1 MDGSGPGHNQGE
13 ATGQPSELREWERD
27 RLSELE
33 RLRAENVE
41 PYARSFLDR
50 TPVAKI
56 ATAYASLE
64 PGEKAEDAH
73 YRIAGRVMARREHGK
88 AVFLTLRDGWDDL
101 QVYGNID
108 ALGDESFMGLSGVDV
123 GDIVGCEGHLFRT
136 RRGELTLFADSW
148 VLLTKSLRPLPE
160 KWHGLH
166 DRETR
171 YRQRYVDLIAN
182 PEVARQLRKRGELV
196 AGMRRY
202 LQEQGFV
209 EVETPILQPLPGGAL
224 ARPFVT
230 HHNALDTDLY
240 LRIAPELYLKR
251 LLVGGFDRIFEIG
264 KNFRNEGISLV
275 HNPEFTMMELY
286 WAYVDYNAIM
296 ELVENMIAA
305 LAEEVTG
312 STTLQLGGEAVSLAP
327 PWPRRTID
335 SLLQEHLGLGLAGM
349 RADPT
354 GAKRVLLEQG
364 VDVEKRD
371 TFATL
376 VDKALKH
383 AVWPRLVQPTF
394 AIDYP
399 LELSPLA
406 KASPADPLLVER
418 FQPII
423 AGREMG
429 NAFSELNDP
438 LDQRRRFEEQAR
450 NKAAGDEE
458 AHVLDD
464 DYLRALEYGMPPA
477 GGLGIGIDRLA
488 MLLLGVDSI
497 RDVILF
503 PRVLLSCPH
512 KRELKRD
519 YFRHVRGMLARK
531 DGLLAM
537 AVGTGV
543 NTRLQSEWGGALW

>member
-1 MDGSGPGHNQGE
+1 MDSSVPSGDRDGGDGSE
-13 ATGQPSELREWERD
+13 ARLPEWERE
-27 RLSELE
+27 RLAKVD
-33 RLRAENVE
+33 RLRAEDIE
-41 PYARSFLDR
+41 PYARKFEGR
-50 TPVAKI
+50 TRLGQI
-56 ATAYASLE
+56 TEMHGGLE
-64 PGEKAEDAH
+64 PGEKAEGIS
-73 YRIAGRVMARREHGK
+73 YRVAGRVMAKREHGK
-88 AVFLTLRDGWDDL
+88 AIFLTLRDGWDDL
-101 QVYGNID
+101 QIYGNVD
-108 ALGDESFMGLSGVDV
+108 SLGEASFSRLTRVDV
-123 GDIVGCEGHLFRT
+123 GDIIGCEGQAFRT
-136 RRGELTLFADSW
+136 RRGELSVFAASW
-148 VLLTKSLRPLPE
+148 TLLTKSLRPLPE

-171 YRQRYVDLIAN
+171 YRQRYVDLVAN
-182 PEVARQLRKRGELV
+182 PEVAWQLQGRGRLV
-196 AGMRRY
+196 AAMRRY
-202 LQEQGFV
+202 LEDRGFL

-296 ELVENMIAA
+296 ELVEDMVPA
-305 LAEEVTG
+305 LARAVIG
-312 STTLQLGGEAVSLAP
+312 TTEIVVGEHSLDLSP

-335 SLLQEHLGLGLAGM
+335 SLLQEILGLSLADI
-349 RADPT
+349 RADQS
-354 GAKRVLLEQG
+354 ACKQALIERRIE
-364 VDVEKRD
+364 VEKRD

-406 KASPADPLLVER
+406 KCCPDDPLLVER

-423 AGREMG
+423 AGKEMG

-438 LDQRRRFEEQAR
+438 MDQRSRFEEQAR
-450 NKAAGDEE
+450 NKEAGDEE
-458 AHVLDD
+458 AHVLDED
-464 DYLRALEYGMPPA
+464 FLRALEYGMPPA
-477 GGLGIGIDRLA
+477 GGLGIGVDRLA

-503 PRVLLSCPH
+503 PQLRPE
-512 KRELKRD
+512 R
-519 YFRHVRGMLARK
+519 
-531 DGLLAM
+531 
-537 AVGTGV
+537 
-543 NTRLQSEWGGALW
+543 

>member
-1 MDGSGPGHNQGE
+1 MDLP
-13 ATGQPSELREWERD
+13 EWERD
-27 RLSELE
+27 RLAKVD
-33 RLRAENVE
+33 RLRQEGIE
-41 PYARSFLDR
+41 PYARSFEGR
-50 TPVAKI
+50 TLLGEITELYSA
-56 ATAYASLE
+56 LE
-64 PGEKAEDAH
+64 PGRRPKAATT
-73 YRIAGRVMARREHGK
+73 ASPGRVMARREHGK

-101 QVYGNID
+101 QVYGNVD
-108 ALGDESFMGLSGVDV
+108 TLGEESFERLSDLDV
-123 GDIVGCEGHLFRT
+123 GDIIGVEGHVFRT

-148 VLLTKSLRPLPE
+148 TLLTKSLRPLPE
-160 KWHGLH
+160 KFHGLQ

-171 YRQRYVDLIAN
+171 YRQRYVDLVAN
-182 PEVARQLRKRGELV
+182 PDVAWQLRARGKLV
-196 AGMRRY
+196 SSMRRY
-202 LQEQGFV
+202 LEGQGFV

-296 ELVENMIAA
+296 ELVENMIPA
-305 LAEEVTG
+305 LAVEVIGTTRDRHRRAFRRPRG
-312 STTLQLGGEAVSLAP
+312 RRGRDGPSIRCSRSTWACPCAEMRDDPQ
-327 PWPRRTID
+327 
-335 SLLQEHLGLGLAGM
+335 AGKQ
-349 RADPT
+349 A
-354 GAKRVLLEQG
+354 LLERRIE
-364 VDVEKRD
+364 VEKRD

-383 AVWPRLVQPTF
+383 AVWPKLISPTF

-406 KASPADPLLVER
+406 KTHRDDPRLVER

-423 AGREMG
+423 GGKECG

-438 LDQRRRFEEQAR
+438 MDQRRRFEEQAR
-450 NKAAGDEE
+450 NKEAGDEE
-458 AHVLDD
+458 AHVLDED
-464 DYLRALEYGMPPA
+464 FLRALEYGMPPA
-477 GGLGIGIDRLA
+477 GGLGIGIDRLV

-503 PRVLLSCPH
+503 PQLRPEH
-512 KRELKRD
+512 
-519 YFRHVRGMLARK
+519 
-531 DGLLAM
+531 
-537 AVGTGV
+537 
-543 NTRLQSEWGGALW
+543 

>member
-1 MDGSGPGHNQGE
+1 MDLP
-13 ATGQPSELREWERD
+13 EWERD
-27 RLSELE
+27 RLAKAD
-33 RLRAENVE
+33 RLRQGGVE
-41 PYARSFLDR
+41 PYARSFEGR
-50 TPVAKI
+50 TLLGEITELHSA
-56 ATAYASLE
+56 LE
-64 PGEKAEDAH
+64 QGQKADDSQ
-73 YRIAGRVMARREHGK
+73 YRVAGRVMARREHGK

-101 QVYGNID
+101 QVYGNVD
-108 ALGDESFMGLSGVDV
+108 ALGEESFERLGELDV
-123 GDIVGCEGHLFRT
+123 GDIIGAEGHVFRT

-148 VLLTKSLRPLPE
+148 TLLTKSLRPLPE
-160 KWHGLH
+160 KFHGLQ

-171 YRQRYVDLIAN
+171 YRQRYVDLVAN
-182 PEVARQLRKRGELV
+182 PDVAWQLRARGKLV
-196 AGMRRY
+196 SSMRRY
-202 LQEQGFV
+202 LESQGFV

-264 KNFRNEGISLV
+264 KNFRNEGISPV

-296 ELVENMIAA
+296 ELVENMIPA
-305 LAEEVTG
+305 LALDVIG
-312 STTLQLGGEAVSLAP
+312 TTEIVIGEHSIDLRA

-335 SLLQEHLGLGLAGM
+335 ALLKEYLGVSLWEIRDDPQAGKQ
-349 RADPT
+349 A
-354 GAKRVLLEQG
+354 LLDRRIE
-364 VDVEKRD
+364 VERRD

-383 AVWPRLVQPTF
+383 AVWPKLMSPTF

-406 KASPADPLLVER
+406 KTHRDDPRLVER

-423 AGREMG
+423 GGRECG

-438 LDQRRRFEEQAR
+438 MDQRRRFEDQAR

-458 AHVLDD
+458 AHVLDED
-464 DYLRALEYGMPPA
+464 FLRALEYGMPPA
-477 GGLGIGIDRLA
+477 GGLGIGIDRLV
-488 MLLLGVDSI
+488 MLLLGADSI

-503 PRVLLSCPH
+503 PQLRPE
-512 KRELKRD
+512 R
-519 YFRHVRGMLARK
+519 
-531 DGLLAM
+531 
-537 AVGTGV
+537 
-543 NTRLQSEWGGALW
+543 

>member
-1 MDGSGPGHNQGE
+1 MDLP
-13 ATGQPSELREWERD
+13 EWERD
-27 RLSELE
+27 RLAKAE
-33 RLRAENVE
+33 RLRREGIE
-41 PYARSFLDR
+41 PYARSFEGR
-50 TPVAKI
+50 TLLGEITELYSA
-56 ATAYASLE
+56 LE
-64 PGEKAEDAH
+64 PGTKAESSH

-101 QVYGNID
+101 QVYGNVD
-108 ALGDESFMGLSGVDV
+108 ALGEQSFERLSDVDL
-123 GDIVGCEGHLFRT
+123 GDIVGCEGHVFRT
-136 RRGELTLFADSW
+136 RKGELTVFADSW
-148 VLLTKSLRPLPE
+148 TLLTKSLRPLPE
-160 KWHGLH
+160 KFHGLQ

-171 YRQRYVDLIAN
+171 YRQRYVDLVAN
-182 PEVARQLRKRGELV
+182 PDVAWQLRARGRLV
-196 AGMRRY
+196 SSMRRY
-202 LQEQGFV
+202 LESQGFV

-296 ELVENMIAA
+296 ELVENMISA
-305 LAEEVTG
+305 LAVDVIG
-312 STTLQLGGEAVSLAP
+312 TTEIVIGEHLVDLRP

-335 SLLQEHLGLGLAGM
+335 SLLKEHIGLSLWDIRDDPQAGKQ
-349 RADPT
+349 A
-354 GAKRVLLEQG
+354 LLDRHIE
-364 VDVEKRD
+364 VEKRD

-383 AVWPRLVQPTF
+383 AVWPKLMSPTF
-394 AIDYP
+394 AVDYP

-406 KASPADPLLVER
+406 KSHRDDPRLVER

-423 AGREMG
+423 GGKECG

-438 LDQRRRFEEQAR
+438 MDQRRRFEEQAR
-450 NKAAGDEE
+450 HKEAGDEE
-458 AHVLDD
+458 AHALDED
-464 DYLRALEYGMPPA
+464 FLRALEYGMPPA
-477 GGLGIGIDRLA
+477 GGLGIGIDRLV

-503 PRVLLSCPH
+503 PQLRPEH
-512 KRELKRD
+512 
-519 YFRHVRGMLARK
+519 
-531 DGLLAM
+531 
-537 AVGTGV
+537 
-543 NTRLQSEWGGALW
+543 

>member
-1 MDGSGPGHNQGE
+1 MDLP
-13 ATGQPSELREWERD
+13 EWERD
-27 RLSELE
+27 RLAKAE
-33 RLRAENVE
+33 RLRREGIE
-41 PYARSFLDR
+41 PYARSFEGR
-50 TPVAKI
+50 TLLGEITELYSA
-56 ATAYASLE
+56 LE
-64 PGEKAEDAH
+64 PGTKAESSH

-101 QVYGNID
+101 QVYGNVD
-108 ALGDESFMGLSGVDV
+108 ALGEQSFERLSDVDL
-123 GDIVGCEGHLFRT
+123 GDIVGCEGHVFRT
-136 RRGELTLFADSW
+136 RRGELTVFADSW
-148 VLLTKSLRPLPE
+148 TLLTKSLRPLPE
-160 KWHGLH
+160 KFHGLQ

-171 YRQRYVDLIAN
+171 YRQRYVDLVAN
-182 PEVARQLRKRGELV
+182 PDVAWQLRARGRLV
-196 AGMRRY
+196 SSMRRY
-202 LQEQGFV
+202 LESQGFV

-296 ELVENMIAA
+296 ELVENMIPA
-305 LAEEVTG
+305 LAVDVIG
-312 STTLQLGGEAVSLAP
+312 TTEIVIGEHLVDLRP

-335 SLLQEHLGLGLAGM
+335 SLLKEHIGLSLWDVRDDPQAGKQ
-349 RADPT
+349 A
-354 GAKRVLLEQG
+354 LLDRHIE
-364 VDVEKRD
+364 VERRD

-383 AVWPRLVQPTF
+383 AVWPKLMSPTF

-406 KASPADPLLVER
+406 KSHRDDPRLVER

-423 AGREMG
+423 GGKECG

-438 LDQRRRFEEQAR
+438 MDQRRRFEEQAR
-450 NKAAGDEE
+450 NKEAGDEE
-458 AHVLDD
+458 AHALDED
-464 DYLRALEYGMPPA
+464 FLRALEYGMPPA
-477 GGLGIGIDRLA
+477 GGLGIGIDRLV

-503 PRVLLSCPH
+503 PQLRPEH
-512 KRELKRD
+512 
-519 YFRHVRGMLARK
+519 
-531 DGLLAM
+531 
-537 AVGTGV
+537 
-543 NTRLQSEWGGALW
+543 

>member
-1 MDGSGPGHNQGE
+1 MDPSVPSDDRDGGDGLE
-13 ATGQPSELREWERD
+13 AQLPEWERV
-27 RLSELE
+27 RLAKVE
-33 RLRAENVE
+33 RLRRENLE
-41 PYARSFLDR
+41 PYARSFLGR
-50 TPVAKI
+50 TPLGDITEAH
-56 ATAYASLE
+56 TGLE
-64 PGEKAEDAH
+64 PGQKAEGTR
-73 YRIAGRVMARREHGK
+73 YRVAGRVMGRREHGK
-88 AVFLTLRDGWDDL
+88 AVFVTLRDGWDDL
-101 QVYGNID
+101 QIYGNVD
-108 ALGDESFMGLSGVDV
+108 ALGETSFSRLTDIDV
-123 GDIVGCEGHLFRT
+123 GDIIGCEGHVFRT
-136 RRGELTLFADSW
+136 RRGELTVFAESW
-148 VLLTKSLRPLPE
+148 TLLTKSLRPLPE

-182 PEVARQLRKRGELV
+182 PEVAQQLRGRGKLV
-196 AGMRRY
+196 SGMRRY
-202 LQEQGFV
+202 LEDQGFV
-209 EVETPILQPLPGGAL
+209 EVETPTLQPLPGGAL

-296 ELVENMIAA
+296 ELVENMIPA
-305 LAEEVTG
+305 LAQEVTG
-312 STTLQLGGEAVSLAP
+312 GTRIVVGEESIELKP

-335 SLLQEHLGLGLAGM
+335 SLLQEHLGLSLPAM
-349 RADPT
+349 RADPQA
-354 GAKRVLLEQG
+354 AKRALHAKKIE
-364 VDVEKRD
+364 VESRD

-383 AVWPRLVQPTF
+383 VVWPSLIQPTF

-406 KASPADPLLVER
+406 KRRPDDPLLVER

-423 AGREMG
+423 AGKEMG

-438 LDQRRRFEEQAR
+438 MDQRHRFEEQVCSR
-450 NKAAGDEE
+450 EAGDEE
-458 AHVLDD
+458 AHVLDED
-464 DYLRALEYGMPPA
+464 FLRALEYGMPPA

-488 MLLLGVDSI
+488 MLLLGVESI

-503 PRVLLSCPH
+503 PQLRPEH
-512 KRELKRD
+512 
-519 YFRHVRGMLARK
+519 
-531 DGLLAM
+531 
-537 AVGTGV
+537 
-543 NTRLQSEWGGALW
+543 